1 MFHQGPFWGPYKPL
15 SPMRTKL
22 TKAERKTL
30 ESLQD
35 RLSTIY
41 RRLEENDVELHYGN
55 GTAASQVSCA
65 IASLEC
71 ILQENE
77 L

>member
-1 MFHQGPFWGPYKPL
+1 MSIRCNIIIKDG
-15 SPMRTKL
+15 
-22 TKAERKTL
+22 AERKTL

-35 RLSTIY
+35 RFSTIY
-41 RRLEENDVELHYGN
+41 CRLEENDIEFHYEN

-65 IASLEC
+65 IAALEC
-71 ILQENE
+71 IIQENE